1 MRLQRFRFSNFIK
14 NIFLM
19 GIYFWPPIVPQ
30 HLGFGNEFRSVNPC
44 LPLMLVFKYLLALI
58 SQFGLQ
64 LGFLLCLHFF
74 LSQNSQISNFIRAG
88 TTQWNLEALQ
98 SVFDVASVYEISKI
112 RISSTSQPRFLWTF
126 STSGKF
132 SSKSASLQIKKSQD
146 DLSVLPVVSPD
157 FWKKI
162 WKLNLNDRLRLFL
175 WKIAWN
181 ILPTRER
188 LNPVFSS
195 LDSLSN
201 CPLCNDGKIPSL
213 ICFLGVVL

>member
-1 MRLQRFRFSNFIK
+1 MRLLRFRFSNFIK

-19 GIYFWPPIVPQ
+19 GIYFRPPIVPQ

-44 LPLMLVFKYLLALI
+44 LPLVLVFKYLLALI

-132 SSKSASLQIKKSQD
+132 SSKSAYLQIKKSQD

-188 LNPVFSS
+188 LNSVFSS